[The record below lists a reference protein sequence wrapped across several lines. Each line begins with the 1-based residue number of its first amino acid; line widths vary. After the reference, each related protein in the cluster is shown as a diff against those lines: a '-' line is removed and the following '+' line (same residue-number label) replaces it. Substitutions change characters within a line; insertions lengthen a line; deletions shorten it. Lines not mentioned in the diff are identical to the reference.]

1 MSAEFRIIG
10 QPRPQL
16 EGPAKVTGEAVYT
29 HDLDVP
35 GMLYGAILR
44 SPHPHAIIR
53 SVDVSN
59 ALAMPDVVAAI
70 SGQDFPEK
78 KYVNAGPNFAD
89 RYPMAR
95 DKVRFTGEEVAA
107 VAATSIAAA
116 QAALAAID
124 VTYEA
129 LPAAFDAETAM
140 APGAPVI
147 HEKPDLPR
155 NIAQQS
161 VADFGGIEAAFEKA
175 DHVFEATFEHGIV
188 APICLETNGVLA
200 AFDSA
205 RGSLQLWAPTQAP
218 FFVRKEIAHVLSCR
232 SRMYTSALW

>member
-16 EGPAKVTGEAVYT
+16 EGPAKVPGEAVYT

-35 GMLYGAILR
+35 GMLYGAMLR
-44 SPHPHAIIR
+44 SPHPHASIR
-53 SVDVSN
+53 SVDVSS

-78 KYVNAGPNFAD
+78 KYLNAGPIFAD

-95 DKVRFTGEEVAA
+95 DKVRFPGEEVAA

-124 VTYEA
+124 VTYDA
-129 LPAAFDAETAM
+129 LPAAVHLSFTKSR
-140 APGAPVI
+140 I
-147 HEKPDLPR
+147 
-155 NIAQQS
+155 
-161 VADFGGIEAAFEKA
+161 F
-175 DHVFEATFEHGIV
+175 
-188 APICLETNGVLA
+188 LEILHSRA
-200 AFDSA
+200 SRISA
-205 RGSLQLWAPTQAP
+205 GSRRP
-218 FFVRKEIAHVLSCR
+218 
-232 SRMYTSALW
+232 

>member
-53 SVDVSN
+53 SVDVSS

-78 KYVNAGPNFAD
+78 KYLNAA
-89 RYPMAR
+89 
-95 DKVRFTGEEVAA
+95 KILHILLTTTVE
-107 VAATSIAAA
+107 
-116 QAALAAID
+116 L
-124 VTYEA
+124 VT
-129 LPAAFDAETAM
+129 P
-140 APGAPVI
+140 
-147 HEKPDLPR
+147 
-155 NIAQQS
+155 
-161 VADFGGIEAAFEKA
+161 
-175 DHVFEATFEHGIV
+175 
-188 APICLETNGVLA
+188 
-200 AFDSA
+200 
-205 RGSLQLWAPTQAP
+205 
-218 FFVRKEIAHVLSCR
+218 
-232 SRMYTSALW
+232 